1 MKKIIISSIFFIGLG
16 FFSGELIFGSKKDI
30 FKNFNSKDT
39 YYFLEEGVYIDKKD
53 LNKDYVSKRLVE
65 KDNKKYYVYVG
76 ITKDKEVIEKL
87 KDIYNS
93 RGISLSIKEKEVNSK
108 EFFENV
114 SQFDFLIKQTTEE
127 DEILTIEE
135 VILSN
140 YEEITKKTIKN

>member
-53 LNKDYVSKRLVE
+53 LSKNYVSKRLIE
-65 KDNKKYYVYVG
+65 KSNKKYYVYVG

-114 SQFDFLIKQTTEE
+114 SQFDFLIKETTEE

>member
-53 LNKDYVSKRLVE
+53 LNKNYVSKRLVE

-114 SQFDFLIKQTTEE
+114 SQFDFLIKETTEE

-135 VILSN
+135 VIL
-140 YEEITKKTIKN
+140 

>member
-53 LNKDYVSKRLVE
+53 LSKNYVSKRLIE
-65 KDNKKYYVYVG
+65 KSNKKYYVYVG

>member
-53 LNKDYVSKRLVE
+53 LNKNYVSKRLVE

-114 SQFDFLIKQTTEE
+114 SQFDFLIKETTEE

>member
-65 KDNKKYYVYVG
+65 KSNKKYYVYVG

>member
-53 LNKDYVSKRLVE
+53 LNKDYVSKKLIE
-65 KDNKKYYVYVG
+65 KSNKKYYVYVG

-140 YEEITKKTIKN
+140 YEEIIQKR

>member
-53 LNKDYVSKRLVE
+53 LSKNYVSKRLIE
-65 KDNKKYYVYVG
+65 KSNKKYYVYVG

-93 RGISLSIKEKEVNSK
+93 RGISLSIKEKEVLWSY
-108 EFFENV
+108 
-114 SQFDFLIKQTTEE
+114 TTNNKSR
-127 DEILTIEE
+127 LH
-135 VILSN
+135 
-140 YEEITKKTIKN
+140 

>member
-53 LNKDYVSKRLVE
+53 LNKDYVSKKLIE
-65 KDNKKYYVYVG
+65 KSNKKYYVYVG

-127 DEILTIEE
+127 YEILTIEE

>member
-53 LNKDYVSKRLVE
+53 LNKNYVSKRLVE

>member
-53 LNKDYVSKRLVE
+53 LNKNYVSKGLVE

-114 SQFDFLIKQTTEE
+114 SQFDFLIKETTEE